1 MITFQFVDIFDYIGT
16 FAFAVSGIRMASE
29 KKFDL
34 FGAFVVGLVTAVG
47 GGTLRDMMLGVS
59 PFWMTRWIYFL
70 ITFIALLLFIIF
82 RRYVNRFDNAILVF
96 DTIGL
101 AFFTVVGFQKT
112 LDAGFPYWTAG
123 LMGMFTGSL
132 GGVLRDIL
140 VNEVPLI
147 FQRDIYALACIT
159 GAVVYA
165 IALML
170 GQPEVLAQIGCAV
183 AVVMIRLLAV
193 RYHWQ
198 LPIV

>member
-70 ITFIALLLFIIF
+70 ITLIALVLFIIF

-193 RYHWQ
+193 RNHWQ